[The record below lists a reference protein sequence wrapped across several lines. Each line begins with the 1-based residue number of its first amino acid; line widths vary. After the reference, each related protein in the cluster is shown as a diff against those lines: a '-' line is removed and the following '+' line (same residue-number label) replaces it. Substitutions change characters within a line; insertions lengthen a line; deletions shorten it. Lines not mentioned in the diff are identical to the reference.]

1 MSLRN
6 LLVIVFQRILSTDNA
21 LASRVELLK
30 FNPLSTPPPR
40 PPVPPPPQ
48 NGETHSNNS
57 PAFVNELNV
66 FDYFVGL
73 PCKGLNYIYWYVG

>member
-30 FNPLSTPPPR
+30 FNPLSD
-40 PPVPPPPQ
+40 PPPPQ